1 MIEPT
6 IHATCV
12 ALDGKGLLL
21 RGPSAAG
28 KSDLALR
35 LIEAGATLVADDR
48 VILRAADGRVTAS
61 PPKNL
66 AGYIEVRG
74 VGVVEMAHI
83 AVCTVALVV
92 DLVGPDHID
101 RLPEPREE
109 ELEGIRIAH
118 LRLDPF
124 EISAPA
130 KVKLAL
136 DVAVKKRRLKQ

>member
-12 ALDGKGLLL
+12 AFDGKGVLL

-35 LIEAGATLVADDR
+35 LIEAGAALVADDR
-48 VILRAADGRVTAS
+48 VILQAEEGHVTAS

-74 VGVVEMAHI
+74 VGVLEMAHI
-83 AVCTVALVV
+83 PVCTVALVA

-101 RLPEPREE
+101 RLPEPLEE
-109 ELEGIRIAH
+109 ELEGVRVTL

-136 DVAVKKRRLKQ
+136 DVATGKRRLKQ

>member
-1 MIEPT
+1 MTEPT

-12 ALDGKGLLL
+12 AFDGKGVLL

-35 LIEAGATLVADDR
+35 LIEAGAALVADDR
-48 VILRAADGRVTAS
+48 VILQAEEGRVTAS

-83 AVCTVALVV
+83 PVCSVVLVA
-92 DLVGPDHID
+92 DLVGPGHID
-101 RLPEPREE
+101 RLPEPLEE
-109 ELEGIRIAH
+109 ELEGVRVTL

-136 DVAVKKRRLKQ
+136 DVATGKRRLKQ